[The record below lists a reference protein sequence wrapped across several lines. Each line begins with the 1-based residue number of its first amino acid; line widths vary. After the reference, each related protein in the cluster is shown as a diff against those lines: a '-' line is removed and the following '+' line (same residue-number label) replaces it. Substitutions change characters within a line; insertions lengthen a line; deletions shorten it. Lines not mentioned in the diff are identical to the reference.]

1 MRIPVL
7 VLLLVASSPSALAQ
21 TVFVQLPA
29 GFRVELAPPRLRV
42 EAPPPAPSPSQ
53 AWVPGYWSFANGNY
67 VWVAG
72 AYVAA
77 PQPGARWAAAR
88 WVNRDGAWYFE
99 PGRWLT
105 GGVVTAPPP
114 AYQPPPPGYQQQP
127 PPYQPPPPAYQ
138 PPPPPPRQPPPP
150 RRLSR
155 EEAEQ
160 RAYQIASSH
169 GLQPQRV
176 QEAEPDDGAWKVK
189 LILAGGG
196 KAKIEIDPWSGAELR
211 FKVDGQCR
219 PNQYWDGDECRHKG
233 KGHGARKH
241 DRDD

>member
-127 PPYQPPPPAYQ
+127 PPYQPPPPAYS
-138 PPPPPPRQPPPP
+138 RRLP
-150 RRLSR
+150 RRASLLRPGGFR
-155 EEAEQ
+155 ERRPSE
-160 RAYQIASSH
+160 RAYQIASS
-169 GLQPQRV
+169 P
-176 QEAEPDDGAWKVK
+176 ACSPSA
-189 LILAGGG
+189 
-196 KAKIEIDPWSGAELR
+196 
-211 FKVDGQCR
+211 CR
-219 PNQYWDGDECRHKG
+219 RRSRTT
-233 KGHGARKH
+233 ARG
-241 DRDD
+241 R